1 MLRLFIYLV
10 AVVFTLGVYY
20 RAIAP
25 AVEDVL
31 GASSQAM
38 SSSGPLAGLGLL
50 DQLGSI
56 LLIWG
61 PLIFGVGA
69 VLIAYVIGFGRR
81 GTSFRP

>member
-1 MLRLFIYLV
+1 MLRLGIYLV
-10 AVVFTLGVYY
+10 GAVFTLAVYY

-31 GASSQAM
+31 GASDSAM
-38 SSSGPLAGLGLL
+38 SASGPLAGLGLL

-69 VLIAYVIGFGRR
+69 VLIAFAIGFGRR